1 MFEGLNS
8 EAANVFI
15 EWICSEKVQEL
26 IGQFGVEEYG
36 QALFTPDAGTD
47 N

>member
-1 MFEGLNS
+1 MSNQL
-8 EAANVFI
+8 
-15 EWICSEKVQEL
+15 EKVQEL